1 MFSYGFFLPQ
11 TLFIFIVCIVYSILP
26 KGELVSLFGLIY
38 FIIGSFIYK
47 YQLLYAMDHRK
58 HSTGRAWSIIC
69 HRIIVGLL
77 VFQLAMA
84 GQLALLSA
92 IKRSILVI
100 PLLAGTIWFG
110 YFYRRSYD
118 PLMKFIAL
126 RSLHRDDDAE
136 VISLSQSRFDTDTEE
151 GRIVDT
157 SERTGMRFINP
168 SLTSPLEDVWVSKR
182 RVNGTHHSTNGDGE
196 GNV

>member
-26 KGELVSLFGLIY
+26 KGELVTLFGLIY

-69 HRIIVGLL
+69 HRVIVGLL

-84 GQLALLSA
+84 GQLALLTA
-92 IKRSILVI
+92 IKRSLLVI

-110 YFYRRSYD
+110 YFYSRSYD

-136 VISLSQSRFDTDTEE
+136 VISLSQSRFDNDTEE
-151 GRIVDT
+151 GRVVDT
-157 SERTGMRFINP
+157 SEQTGLRFINP
-168 SLTSPLEDVWVSKR
+168 SLITPLEDVWVSKNH
-182 RVNGTHHSTNGDGE
+182 VNGSHHALNGGE
-196 GNV
+196 EDNV